1 MMGKGGPGRIR
12 GPTVDEKTKVR
23 ISKALQRNLQ
33 RQQAYGGAT
42 TVKRQVAGTASSV
55 AFTPLQVIAQFHI
68 FYFFKS
74 YIYYLFRAWRLSIP
88 KQPRRKSAK
97 PTFDIS
103 QTLQHF
109 STSRH
114 HCPDQAAVPSDD
126 SFHLTLSVK
135 FDDRLCARWNL
146 LEQIIKKSSSMN
158 ELTEFFFNANFI
170 LH

>member
-55 AFTPLQVIAQFHI
+55 AFTPLQVIAQFPT
-68 FYFFKS
+68 YFFS
-74 YIYYLFRAWRLSIP
+74 LQSSIYFIIRVWKLSIL
-88 KQPRRKSAK
+88 KQPRRKSAR
-97 PTFDIS
+97 PTFDIF

-109 STSRH
+109 SKSPRH
-114 HCPDQAAVPSDD
+114 CLNQATVPSDNP
-126 SFHLTLSVK
+126 F
-135 FDDRLCARWNL
+135 
-146 LEQIIKKSSSMN
+146 
-158 ELTEFFFNANFI
+158 
-170 LH
+170 